1 VREEGERLDESLWER
16 TILRV
21 DRTDPSKNIV
31 RGFEAFALYLDDHSE
46 AHGRVG
52 LLALLDPSRQD
63 IPQYS
68 AYLDAIVAAA
78 DAVND
83 RFAQDGWQPVVL
95 EIQDNFPRSVA
106 AYKAYDVLFVNA
118 VSDGLNLVAKEA
130 PLVNERDGVLI
141 LSINAGACEELGEW
155 AVTVDPFDVAGQAE
169 ALHEALKLGSEDR
182 HARAEAIRAHVR
194 EHDLAA
200 WLAAQLADLDR
211 VLSLA

>member
-1 VREEGERLDESLWER
+1 M
-16 TILRV
+16 
-21 DRTDPSKNIV
+21 
-31 RGFEAFALYLDDHSE
+31 
-46 AHGRVG
+46 
-52 LLALLDPSRQD
+52 LALLDPSRQD

-78 DAVND
+78 AAVNE
-83 RFAQDGWQPVVL
+83 RFARDGWQPVVL
-95 EIQDNFPRSVA
+95 EIQDDFSRSVA
-106 AYKAYDVLFVNA
+106 AYKGYDVLLVNA

-130 PLVNERDGVLI
+130 PLVNERDGVLV
-141 LSINAGACEELGEW
+141 LSTNAGACEELGQW

-169 ALHEALKLGSEDR
+169 ALHTALELGSKER
-182 HARAEAIRAHVR
+182 HERAEAIRAHVR